1 MIKLQFQE
9 VFIHLC
15 SAALQISSFKAVNGG
30 LPRCLCGELWGFIS
44 SHGTEGMVYWGCWST
59 RIQDIAGFS
68 QTVHGERRW
77 RSKG

>member
-1 MIKLQFQE
+1 MIKLQFWE

-15 SAALQISSFKAVNGG
+15 STALQISSFKAVNGG
-30 LPRCLCGELWGFIS
+30 LPCCLCGELWGFIPS
-44 SHGTEGMVYWGCWST
+44 LGTEGMVYWST
-59 RIQDIAGFS
+59 RTQDVAGFC